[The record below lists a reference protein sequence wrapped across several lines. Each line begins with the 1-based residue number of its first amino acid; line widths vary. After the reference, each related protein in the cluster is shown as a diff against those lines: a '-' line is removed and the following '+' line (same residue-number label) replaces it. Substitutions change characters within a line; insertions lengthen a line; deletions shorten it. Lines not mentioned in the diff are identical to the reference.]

1 MTAMTATLSAA
12 ALRMPH
18 SASVAS
24 PAPLA
29 LGVSAEPCAPKSALS
44 PAHRADG
51 SRCGG
56 IISAAFGG
64 RVGGTDGSDRF
75 GGITRPSIGG
85 GWYRQ
90 DQAQLAGG
98 GPLRG

>member
-1 MTAMTATLSAA
+1 MTATLSAA

-18 SASVAS
+18 SASVAL

-29 LGVSAEPCAPKSALS
+29 LGVSAEPCAAKPAMW
-44 PAHRADG
+44 PAHRAG
-51 SRCGG
+51 GAELGG
-56 IISAAFGG
+56 IIPAACGG

>member
-1 MTAMTATLSAA
+1 MTPTLSA
-12 ALRMPH
+12 ALRMPLA
-18 SASVAS
+18 ASVAV

-29 LGVSAEPCAPKSALS
+29 PGLSAEPCAPKTALVPS
-44 PAHRADG
+44 HRTHALVL
-51 SRCGG
+51 GG
-56 IISAAFGG
+56 IISPAFVG
-64 RVGGTDGSDRF
+64 RRGGTDGSDRF

-90 DQAQLAGG
+90 DMAQLAGG